1 MDFNG
6 SPILSIMEKAASKA
20 ARGLLRDFGEVE
32 KLQVSRKGLRDFVT
46 AADLKA
52 EEVIL
57 AHLRQARPDYA
68 ILSEEAGEIA
78 GNSDYRWVVD
88 PLDGTNNFLHSVPH
102 FCISIALEKNTPKGP
117 EVQAGLIFEPLVQ
130 QLFWAE
136 KGKGAFHN
144 GARMRVSSRKE
155 MAEALIATGNTAFR
169 GENPDYDRLS
179 IELSRACMGL
189 RCMGSAALDLAYVA
203 SGKLEAF
210 WQIGLKQWDMA
221 AGMLMVKE
229 AGGIVRDMR
238 MQGDPY
244 VTSNIVAS
252 NATLAPQLDKLM
264 AQAMRQAAA

>member
-6 SPILSIMEKAASKA
+6 SPILSIMEKASTKA

-57 AHLRQARPDYA
+57 EHLRHARPDYA
-68 ILSEEAGEIA
+68 VLSEEAGEIA
-78 GNSDYRWVVD
+78 GSSDFRWVVD

-117 EVQAGLIFEPLVQ
+117 EIIAGLIFEPLVQ

-136 KGKGAFHN
+136 KGKGSFHN
-144 GARMRVSSRKE
+144 GARMRVSSRKDLTE
-155 MAEALIATGNTAFR
+155 SLIATGNTAFR
-169 GENPDYDRLS
+169 AEDPQYERLAM
-179 IELSRACMGL
+179 ELSRASMGL

-203 SGKLEAF
+203 CGKLEAF

-221 AGMLMVKE
+221 AGMLMVRE
-229 AGGIVRDMR
+229 AGGVVRDMR
-238 MQGDPY
+238 MKGDPY

-264 AQAMRQAAA
+264 AGALR